1 MSYVDAYFDRERDQL
16 YVVERVN
23 GKREYTD
30 YPARYVFYYEDVK
43 GKHRSI
49 YNTPVSRVSTKQNK
63 DFQKELA
70 IHKGKQ
76 IYEADINPIFR
87 CLEDHYID
95 RNAPNMHICF
105 FDIEVDFDPTKGFS
119 KPADPFMP
127 ITSISCY
134 LEWTKQLITIAVPP
148 KTLTIDEAKD
158 TVKEF
163 DNTYIVENE
172 AELLQ
177 TFLGV
182 IEDADILSGWN
193 SEGYDIPYT
202 VNRIIKVLSKDDARK
217 MCLWSLLPR
226 KRKFERFGNEE
237 VTYDLIGRVHLDYMQ
252 LYRKYTY
259 EERHS
264 FSLDAISVHELG
276 EEKTLYEGT
285 LDSLYNNDF
294 KTFIEYN
301 RQDVMLISKLNDKL
315 KFIDLANEL
324 AHANTVLLQ
333 TTMGAVAV
341 TEQAIINETHKRGM
355 VVPNRPHREPHSTSA
370 AVGAYVAH
378 PQKGLHDYIGSI
390 DINSLYP
397 SIIRALNMGPETIVG
412 QIKQDATT
420 KMIEERIQFDKK
432 TPASAWE
439 GEFATVEYT
448 EIMRKNRAFNCTVEW
463 TNGTETT
470 HTAAELYGMIFEN
483 NSKWGVSANGTI
495 FTYEFE
501 AIIPGLLEKWFS
513 ERKQMQD
520 KLREAIQA
528 RNKVEQTFWDKRQ
541 LVKKINLNSLYGAL
555 LHPGCRFFDL
565 RLGQS
570 ITLTGRTITKH
581 MAAKTNEIII
591 GEYNHRGTGIIY
603 GDTDSVYFSAYP
615 MVKEEVEAGKM
626 SWTKESCVELYDKI
640 ADEVNKSFPRFMYE
654 AFHAPESKGRIIKG
668 GREMVASKGLFIT
681 KKRYAVLIYDLEGTR
696 QDKVEGTWNR
706 NVTDAEQHGKVKA
719 IGLDL
724 KRSDTPKFVQDFL
737 SDILLMVL
745 TDKTET
751 EIIKFIQSFRLGFR
765 DRPGWEKG
773 TPKRVNNLTEYV
785 KKEQRLGKAN
795 MPGHVRASMNWN
807 NVKKMYKDQHS
818 LDIMDGAKVIV
829 CRLKNNPLGYTS
841 IAYPIDELRIPQWF
855 KELSFDNEGM
865 EEAIINKKLDN
876 LIGVLDYDLGA
887 SEQNNTFSTLF
898 EF

>member
-1 MSYVDAYFDRERDQL
+1 MSYIDAYFDRARDQI
-16 YVVERVN
+16 YVVERIN

-30 YPARYVFYYEDVK
+30 YPARYVFYYDDLK

-49 YNTPVSRVSTKQNK
+49 FGTQVSRVSTKQNK

-87 CLEDHYID
+87 CLEDNYID
-95 RNAPNMHICF
+95 REAPNMNVCF
-105 FDIEVDFDPTKGFS
+105 FDIEVDFDPAKGFS

-127 ITSISCY
+127 VTSISCY
-134 LEWTKQLITIAVPP
+134 LEWTKQLITITVPP
-148 KTLTIDEAKD
+148 KTLTKEETIENLKD
-158 TVKEF
+158 FE
-163 DNTYIVENE
+163 NTYIVDNE

-177 TFLGV
+177 TFLGI

-193 SEGYDIPYT
+193 SEGYDIPYI
-202 VNRIIKVLSKDDARK
+202 VNRTIKILSKDDARK
-217 MCLWSLLPR
+217 MCLWNLLPR

-237 VTYDLIGRVHLDYMQ
+237 ITYDLIGRVHLDYMQ

-264 FSLDAISVHELG
+264 FSLDAISFQELG
-276 EEKTLYEGT
+276 EQKTLYEGT

-301 RQDVMLISKLNDKL
+301 RQDVMLISKLNNKL

-370 AVGAYVAH
+370 AVGAYVAT
-378 PQKGLHDYIGSI
+378 PKKGLHDYIGSI

-448 EIMRKNRAFNCTVEW
+448 EVLRKNRAFNCVVEW
-463 TNGTETT
+463 VNGTEST

-483 NSKWGVSANGTI
+483 GSKWGLSANGTI

-513 ERKQMQD
+513 ERKKMQD
-520 KLREAIQA
+520 KLRESIQVG
-528 RNKVEQTFWDKRQ
+528 NKVEQAFWDKRQ

-555 LHPGCRFFDL
+555 LNPGCRFFDL

-581 MAAKTNEIII
+581 MAAKTNEIIT
-591 GEYNHRGTGIIY
+591 GEYDHRGKGIIY

-615 MVKEEVEAGKM
+615 MVKEEVENNKM
-626 SWTKESCVELYDKI
+626 TWTKESCIELYDKI

-654 AFHAPESKGRIIKG
+654 ACHSPESKGKIIRG
-668 GREMVASKGLFIT
+668 GREAVASKGLFIT
-681 KKRYAVLIYDLEGTR
+681 KKRYAILIYDLEGTR

-706 NVTDAEQHGKVKA
+706 NVNTDEYGKVKA
-719 IGLDL
+719 MGLDL

-745 TDKTET
+745 TNKTET
-751 EIIKFIQSFRLGFR
+751 EIIKFIQDFRLGFR
-765 DRPGWEKG
+765 ERPGWEKG

-785 KKEQRLGKAN
+785 KKEHRLGKAN

-818 LDIMDGAKVIV
+818 LDIMDGSKVIV
-829 CRLKNNPLGYTS
+829 CRLRNNPLGYTS